1 MKKIINKL
9 IGDLLLRIIPN
20 NKSVFNF
27 SSLLINRYTN
37 NRNFIPKRNGEY
49 NLIKYFINMNSDEK
63 IFFDIG
69 CNVGEF
75 GEFLIDNKFK
85 GQIYMFDA
93 LDNINKKLLNN
104 NNIIFNKILFWN
116 KSEKIKFYID
126 KNNPAAGTNSPF
138 DMLNLGYN
146 TETNH
151 EEFIS
156 QTLDNFILSND
167 IKKIDYLKID
177 VEGSEFKILQ
187 GLKDSL
193 NKNKIKYIHL
203 EYGHAA
209 MADRVYVR
217 DFVNYLTNFGMEMYV
232 IIPNGLRKVAYKPHF
247 ENYYDYINFFF

>member
-126 KNNPAAGTNSPF
+126 KNK
-138 DMLNLGYN
+138 
-146 TETNH
+146 H
-151 EEFIS
+151 CR
-156 QTLDNFILSND
+156 
-167 IKKIDYLKID
+167 KLKI
-177 VEGSEFKILQ
+177 
-187 GLKDSL
+187 
-193 NKNKIKYIHL
+193 
-203 EYGHAA
+203 
-209 MADRVYVR
+209 
-217 DFVNYLTNFGMEMYV
+217 
-232 IIPNGLRKVAYKPHF
+232 
-247 ENYYDYINFFF
+247 IN